1 MAASLRAIRGV
12 LMQDWDPCYVRD
24 APEAQ
29 DEYDTYVSQLYRML
43 RQGTSEK
50 ALVDYLF
57 AVEKDGMGVTPQRT
71 QLAPVAQKLIE
82 IDVSRD
88 EVFH

>member
-1 MAASLRAIRGV
+1 MGEQKPNMAASLRAIRGV

-43 RQGTSEK
+43 R
-50 ALVDYLF
+50 
-57 AVEKDGMGVTPQRT
+57 
-71 QLAPVAQKLIE
+71 
-82 IDVSRD
+82 
-88 EVFH
+88 

>member
-1 MAASLRAIRGV
+1 
-12 LMQDWDPCYVRD
+12 
-24 APEAQ
+24 
-29 DEYDTYVSQLYRML
+29 ML